1 MQQLQYKTQ
10 VIMPLLLLLL
20 LSSAES
26 NNNKNNNKEETEETV
41 TEYSSAFINVSWV
54 ELDRQVK
61 ARTCKVLCNQ
71 LPQVLHTGTSETGRY
86 SVAGAA
92 KVQAQAELLRSPG
105 DELGDHLGC
114 TPVNA
119 SFKEPFVAIV
129 QRGGCQFDV
138 KVSHAVAAGA
148 SAVLIYDNE
157 DSRQLQTVQVASDTA
172 VPVVFTF
179 KWKGEQVVE
188 LLEAGRVVTIGLQE
202 GRRCVRNAGASDN
215 YFSCIR
221 TSPNPLYPADDLD
234 EKQNSLE
241 PNSSR
246 SVMFVS
252 ISFIV
257 LMMISLAWLL
267 FYYVQ
272 RFRVLH
278 AKEAWE
284 RKMGRQARRALNSVE
299 LVVVGEGGEEAECT
313 VCLDSLAAGEE
324 TRRLPCLHVFHR
336 KCIDHWLLTRRKC
349 PLCNLNIIRHFG
361 LNNATRDSE
370 DSDEASVVFS
380 VTGP

>member
-1 MQQLQYKTQ
+1 
-10 VIMPLLLLLL
+10 MPLLLLLL
-20 LSSAES
+20 LSSVES
-26 NNNKNNNKEETEETV
+26 NTNNSEEEKKEEAV
-41 TEYSSAFINVSWV
+41 MEYSSAFINVSWV
-54 ELDRQVK
+54 EVDR
-61 ARTCKVLCNQ
+61 
-71 LPQVLHTGTSETGRY
+71 QVLHTETSETGRY

-92 KVQAQAELLRSPG
+92 LVQGQARLLG
-105 DELGDHLGC
+105 DSLDDHLGC
-114 TPVNA
+114 TRVND
-119 SFKEPFVAIV
+119 SSSKEPFVAIV

-157 DSRQLQTVQVASDTA
+157 DSRQLQTVQVAADTA

-179 KWKGEQVVE
+179 KWKGEQLVE

-202 GRRCVRNAGASDN
+202 GRRCVRNAGAGDN

-221 TSPNPLYPADDLD
+221 TSPNLLHPGDDLE

-361 LNNATRDSE
+361 LNNTSRESE

>member
-1 MQQLQYKTQ
+1 M
-10 VIMPLLLLLL
+10 
-20 LSSAES
+20 
-26 NNNKNNNKEETEETV
+26 
-41 TEYSSAFINVSWV
+41 
-54 ELDRQVK
+54 
-61 ARTCKVLCNQ
+61 
-71 LPQVLHTGTSETGRY
+71 
-86 SVAGAA
+86 AGAA
-92 KVQAQAELLRSPG
+92 TVQAEAKLLGNPG
-105 DELGDHLGC
+105 DDLEEHLGC
-114 TPVNA
+114 SQVNA
-119 SFKEPFVAIV
+119 SSKEPFVAIV

-179 KWKGEQVVE
+179 KWKGEQLVE
-188 LLEAGRVVTIGLQE
+188 LLEAGRAVTIGLQE
-202 GRRCVRNAGASDN
+202 GRRCVRNTGAADN

-221 TSPNPLYPADDLD
+221 TSPNLLHPDPDDLE

-361 LNNATRDSE
+361 LHATSRESE

>member
-1 MQQLQYKTQ
+1 M
-10 VIMPLLLLLL
+10 
-20 LSSAES
+20 
-26 NNNKNNNKEETEETV
+26 
-41 TEYSSAFINVSWV
+41 
-54 ELDRQVK
+54 
-61 ARTCKVLCNQ
+61 
-71 LPQVLHTGTSETGRY
+71 
-86 SVAGAA
+86 AGAA
-92 KVQAQAELLRSPG
+92 TVQGRAKLLGNPG
-105 DELGDHLGC
+105 LDLDNHLGC
-114 TPVNA
+114 HPVVNT
-119 SFKEPFVAIV
+119 SKEEAFVAV
-129 QRGGCQFDV
+129 AQRGGCQFDV

-148 SAVLIYDNE
+148 SAVLIYDNQ
-157 DSRQLQTVQVASDTA
+157 DSRQLQTVQVAMDTP

-179 KWKGEQVVE
+179 KWQGKQLVE
-188 LLEAGRVVTIGLQE
+188 LLEAGKEVIVGLQE
-202 GRRCVRNAGASDN
+202 GRRCVRNVGAGNN
-215 YFSCIR
+215 YFNCIR
-221 TSPNPLYPADDLD
+221 THPSLLQENLE
-234 EKQNSLE
+234 EKRNRLE

-272 RFRVLH
+272 RFRLLH

-284 RKMGRQARRALNSVE
+284 RKMGRQARRALNNVE

-361 LNNATRDSE
+361 MNASRESE

>member
-1 MQQLQYKTQ
+1 M
-10 VIMPLLLLLL
+10 
-20 LSSAES
+20 
-26 NNNKNNNKEETEETV
+26 
-41 TEYSSAFINVSWV
+41 
-54 ELDRQVK
+54 
-61 ARTCKVLCNQ
+61 
-71 LPQVLHTGTSETGRY
+71 SETGRY
-86 SVAGAA
+86 SVAGASTVQGPA
-92 KVQAQAELLRSPG
+92 KLLG
-105 DELGDHLGC
+105 DLEDHLGC
-114 TPVNA
+114 SKVNA
-119 SFKEPFVAIV
+119 SSKEAFVAIV

-138 KVSHAVAAGA
+138 KVSNAVAAGA

-157 DSRQLQTVQVASDTA
+157 DSRQLQTVQVAAETE

-188 LLEAGRVVTIGLQE
+188 LLEAGRVVTIGFQE
-202 GRRCVRNAGASDN
+202 GRKCVRNVGSTDN
-215 YFSCIR
+215 FFSCIR
-221 TSPNPLYPADDLD
+221 TSPNPLHPGEDL
-234 EKQNSLE
+234 EERQNSLE

-361 LNNATRDSE
+361 LHATRDSE